1 MSSFFK
7 VVLVLSAFII
17 IYWTLSYKSAPI
29 IEDAVVENPDVV
41 QDWTPEVSQPL
52 INTSKSTFKDE
63 KSDWEVIEGRSVHP
77 NDAKWYRKLKPKLDR
92 KGYSFCGIRQELLSL
107 EDELIAEMEKT
118 EWFYRA
124 RINNDTRCFP
134 SALFVKY
141 FDYYYTYPIKYKW
154 QNKQTNFYT
163 KLKLAKTMN
172 SILNCQILKKK
183 CVITKVISKTK
194 WFFVTVMTLE

>member
-7 VVLVLSAFII
+7 LVLVLSAFII

-107 EDELIAEMEKT
+107 EDELIAEADAFDPDVGNAHADYIDRNMDKRYEKWRKRNGFT
-118 EWFYRA
+118 EQE
-124 RINNDTRCFP
+124 
-134 SALFVKY
+134 L
-141 FDYYYTYPIKYKW
+141 
-154 QNKQTNFYT
+154 
-163 KLKLAKTMN
+163 TMIQGV
-172 SILNCQILKKK
+172 SLVLCL
-183 CVITKVISKTK
+183 
-194 WFFVTVMTLE
+194 